1 MCQANAHNL
10 RRQHKRRATG
20 AVEWA
25 ESMTATRSGDRK
37 IKFSVFLQGDCNY
50 HVAGWR
56 HPEAYVDSGTTVKRW
71 VEYAQIIERAR
82 MDMLFIADT
91 IGLPG
96 ADRLDLVGYNTR
108 GDKFEPFTLLSALST
123 VTAHVGLVATAA
135 TTYNE
140 PYTVARVIASLDHLS
155 GGRAGW
161 NMVTGGNHEDAFNF
175 SHAAHPPHADR
186 YARAEEFGDVVLGLW
201 DSFEDD
207 AFPRNKETGG
217 YLDPAKMHVLNH
229 KGKRFQV
236 KGPLSVARPIQ
247 GHPVIVQAGSS
258 VPAKELS
265 ARFADASF
273 TAQPSLEYAKA
284 FYADL
289 KGRLAKFGRSPDS
302 LKVMPGVVMYIGR
315 TGEEAREKFER
326 LQELIPLPVAI
337 DRLGRMLGGVDL
349 SRFPVDGPMPDLVGN
364 DARMSTPQNYARMAK
379 RDNLTLRQVAMRSA
393 AGKDHWTLIGS
404 PTEIVDQLEEWFV
417 NEGADGFNLL
427 PPYVP
432 GTLNDFA
439 DLIVPEMQR
448 RGLYRTEYEGK
459 TLRDNLGVARPEPVW
474 RQSREQRAG

>member
-1 MCQANAHNL
+1 MGG
-10 RRQHKRRATG
+10 TM
-20 AVEWA
+20 
-25 ESMTATRSGDRK
+25 SRSRDRK
-37 IKFSVFLQGDCNY
+37 IKFSVFMQADCNY

-56 HPEAYVDSGTTVKRW
+56 LPDSYDNAGVTLKRW
-71 VEYAQIIERAR
+71 VEFAQIIERAK

-96 ADRLDLVGYNTR
+96 AERTDLIGYNTR
-108 GDKFEPFTLLSALST
+108 GDKFEPFTLLSALTT
-123 VTAHVGLVATAA
+123 VTSHVGLVATAA

-140 PYTVARVIASLDHLS
+140 PYNVARVLASLDHLS

-207 AFPRNKETGG
+207 AFPRDKATGR
-217 YLDPAKMHVLNH
+217 YLDAGKMHILNH
-229 KGKRFQV
+229 KGERFQV
-236 KGPLSVARPIQ
+236 RGPLSVARPIQ

-273 TAQPSLEYAKA
+273 TAQPSLEDAKS

-302 LKVMPGVVMYIGR
+302 LKVMPGVVMYIGH
-315 TGEEAREKFER
+315 TEQEAREKFER

-337 DRLGRMLGGVDL
+337 DRLSRMLGGVDL
-349 SRFPVDGPMPDLVGN
+349 SRFDVDAPMPDLVGN
-364 DARMSTPQNYARMAK
+364 EARMSTPMNYARMAK

-404 PTEIVDQLEEWFV
+404 PAQIVDQLEEWFV

-427 PPYVP
+427 PPNVP
-432 GTLNDFA
+432 TTLNDFA
-439 DLIVPEMQR
+439 NLIVPEMQR

-459 TLRDNLGVARPEPVW
+459 TLRENLGVPRPQPVW
-474 RQSREQRAG
+474 QRDAQQRAG

>member
-1 MCQANAHNL
+1 
-10 RRQHKRRATG
+10 
-20 AVEWA
+20 
-25 ESMTATRSGDRK
+25 
-37 IKFSVFLQGDCNY
+37 
-50 HVAGWR
+50 
-56 HPEAYVDSGTTVKRW
+56 
-71 VEYAQIIERAR
+71 
-82 MDMLFIADT
+82 
-91 IGLPG
+91 
-96 ADRLDLVGYNTR
+96 
-108 GDKFEPFTLLSALST
+108 
-123 VTAHVGLVATAA
+123 
-135 TTYNE
+135 
-140 PYTVARVIASLDHLS
+140 
-155 GGRAGW
+155 
-161 NMVTGGNHEDAFNF
+161 
-175 SHAAHPPHADR
+175 
-186 YARAEEFGDVVLGLW
+186 VLGLW
-201 DSFEDD
+201 DSWEDD
-207 AFPRNKETGG
+207 AFARDKATGG

-229 KGKRFQV
+229 KGKRFAV
-236 KGPLSVARPIQ
+236 KGPLSVARPVQ

-289 KGRLAKFGRSPDS
+289 KGRLAKFGRAPDS
-302 LKVMPGVVMYIGR
+302 LKIMPGVVMYIGR
-315 TGEEAREKFER
+315 TEQEAREKFER

-364 DARMSTPQNYARMAK
+364 DARMSTPMNYARMAK

-404 PTEIVDQLEEWFV
+404 PVQIVDQLEEWFV
-417 NEGADGFNLL
+417 NAGADGFNLL

-439 DLIVPEMQR
+439 DLIVPEMQK

-459 TLRDNLGVARPEPVW
+459 TLRENLGVPRPEPVW
-474 RQSREQRAG
+474 RQRTEQRAG

>member
-1 MCQANAHNL
+1 MHIMAQ
-10 RRQHKRRATG
+10 RR
-20 AVEWA
+20 
-25 ESMTATRSGDRK
+25 DRK
-37 IKFSVFLQGDCNY
+37 IKFSVFMTADCNY

-56 HPEAYVDSGTTVKRW
+56 HPDAYADSGVNLQHW
-71 VEYAQIIERAR
+71 IEYARTIERAK

-96 ADRLDLVGYNTR
+96 VDRPDLIGFNTR
-108 GDKFEPFTLLSALST
+108 GDKFEPFTLLSALSCMT
-123 VTAHVGLVATAA
+123 KSIGLVATAA

-140 PYTVARVIASLDHLS
+140 PYTVARVLASLDHLS

-186 YARAEEFGDVVLGLW
+186 YARAEEFGDVVIGLW

-207 AFPRNKETGG
+207 AFPRDKATGR
-217 YLDPAKMHVLNH
+217 YLDADKIHVLNH
-229 KGKRFQV
+229 RGLRFAV
-236 KGPLSVARPIQ
+236 KGPLSVARPPQ

-258 VPAKELS
+258 TPAKELA
-265 ARFADASF
+265 ARLADANF
-273 TAQPSLEYAKA
+273 TAQPSLGDAKA

-289 KGRLAKFGRSPDS
+289 KGRLAKFGRAPDS
-302 LKVMPGVVMYIGR
+302 LKIMPGVVMYIGR
-315 TGEEAREKFER
+315 TEAEAREKFEM
-326 LQELIPLPVAI
+326 LQELIPLPVAL
-337 DRLGRMLGGVDL
+337 DRLSRMLGGIDL
-349 SRFPVDGPMPDLVGN
+349 SGFPLDGPMPEITGN
-364 DARMSTPQNYARMAK
+364 EARMSTPMNYVRLAR
-379 RDNLTLRQVAMRSA
+379 RENLTLRQVALRSA

-404 PTEIVDQLEEWFV
+404 PQQIVDELENWFTS
-417 NEGADGFNLL
+417 EGADGFNLL

-448 RGLYRTEYEGK
+448 RGLYRTEYEGA
-459 TLRDNLGVARPEPVW
+459 TLRENLGLARPAPAW
-474 RQSREQRAG
+474 RSYQQPSRNRAQA